1 MIAIVNNWLFEQIW
15 IGADDKLPRKARAV
29 FLADPARLR
38 HEIAFSNWQ
47 LDPAVPAEAFA
58 SSSAT
63 SATRIAF
70 TRPDLKLPPGLKPPA
85 PGKVSTPQSKPSK
98 TQ

>member
-1 MIAIVNNWLFEQIW
+1 L
-15 IGADDKLPRKARAV
+15 
-29 FLADPARLR
+29 
-38 HEIAFSNWQ
+38 SNWQ
-47 LDPAVPAEAFA
+47 LDPTVPADAFA

-85 PGKVSTPQSKPSK
+85 PGKASTTPSKLSK